1 MMNREATQ
9 RRIPGRGEAPY
20 TWMDRPERRGDRY
33 TQSSARRP
41 QPSAQARHRA
51 PERDDR
57 YERRE
62 SLEEQYKRYAGY
74 LNHAVMYA
82 TLIFILLVLFM
93 EIGKLSEISSQRK
106 RINAIYEEN
115 KTLTAE
121 IEGLEVQLCMETRP
135 SIIKQKAST
144 IGMVTPAEN
153 EVCVLRTIVRKTTD
167 TAQTAESAT
176 RSR

>member
-1 MMNREATQ
+1 MKRRRQGGQAMMNREAKQ
-9 RRIPGRGEAPY
+9 RRITGKVEEPY
-20 TWMDRPERRGDRY
+20 LWKDRP
-33 TQSSARRP
+33 ARRP
-41 QPSAQARHRA
+41 TRRPPQSVRHYA
-51 PERDDR
+51 PEPP
-57 YERRE
+57 RE
-62 SLEEQYKRYAGY
+62 SREDQYKRYVGY
-74 LNHAVMYA
+74 LNRAVMYG
-82 TLIFILLVLFM
+82 TLIIVVLVLFM

-153 EVCVLRTIVRKTTD
+153 EVCVLRTVVRRTTD
-167 TAQTAESAT
+167 TAQTAESGT
-176 RSR
+176 RAR

>member
-1 MMNREATQ
+1 MMNREAKQ
-9 RRIPGRGEAPY
+9 RRITGKVERPY
-20 TWMDRPERRGDRY
+20 QWMDRPERRP
-33 TQSSARRP
+33 TRRP
-41 QPSAQARHRA
+41 PQSVRHYA
-51 PERDDR
+51 PEPP
-57 YERRE
+57 RE
-62 SLEEQYKRYAGY
+62 SREDQYKRYVGY
-74 LNHAVMYA
+74 LNRAVMYG
-82 TLIFILLVLFM
+82 TLIIVVLVLFM

-153 EVCVLRTIVRKTTD
+153 EVCVLRTVVRRTTD
-167 TAQTAESAT
+167 TAQTAESGT
-176 RSR
+176 RAR

>member
-1 MMNREATQ
+1 MNREAKQ
-9 RRIPGRGEAPY
+9 RRITGKGKRPY
-20 TWMDRPERRGDRY
+20 QWMDRPERRP
-33 TQSSARRP
+33 ARRP
-41 QPSAQARHRA
+41 PQSVRHYA
-51 PERDDR
+51 PEPP
-57 YERRE
+57 RE
-62 SLEEQYKRYAGY
+62 SREDQYKRYVGY
-74 LNHAVMYA
+74 LNRAVMYG
-82 TLIFILLVLFM
+82 TLIIVVLVLFM

-153 EVCVLRTIVRKTTD
+153 EVCVLRTVVRRTTD
-167 TAQTAESAT
+167 TAQTAESGT
-176 RSR
+176 RAR